1 MNQPRFGIRA
11 KGVRG
16 GVLLL
21 MAIGL
26 AAACA
31 LGEDASPQG
40 KDAIRAVQMH
50 RLPGGNTVADAV
62 ATWIYENDSTWQ
74 CLTGQTP
81 QSIATV
87 KGYENEG
94 RGDEIKDRTWH
105 AFRRLSPGDPSY
117 RVIFRYDR
125 FVHGDVPVEAR
136 ANEIRFLYRVSG
148 AVVEPD
154 STLARQITENR

>member
-62 ATWIYENDSTWQ
+62 ATWIYEN
-74 CLTGQTP
+74 
-81 QSIATV
+81 
-87 KGYENEG
+87 EG

-148 AVVEPD
+148 SVVEPD